1 MELKSAM
8 FTNTQMQQ
16 IEQASAALSGGGDG
30 MMSRLELQ
38 QLYDEVPRIFLN
50 AYSVIRSFA
59 ALFCQPPTF
68 PFPLSCLTTALRS
81 TKTLSRCWSC
91 QIPKPCCTSPA

>member
-1 MELKSAM
+1 MELKGAM

-16 IEQASAALSGGGDG
+16 IEKASAALSGGGDG

-50 AYSVIRSFA
+50 ALPVF
-59 ALFCQPPTF
+59 
-68 PFPLSCLTTALRS
+68 LSCTVLLCPPS
-81 TKTLSRCWSC
+81 PSLSRV
-91 QIPKPCCTSPA
+91 